1 MRRSWWWIV
10 TALALTLALMPAGCG
25 KVAQEPEG
33 SDQPPPTP
41 VAAEV
46 FSTQCAGCHEDQG
59 QGARGPA
66 IKPSKLS
73 EQELFTII
81 ADGRGDM
88 PAFRGRLAESE
99 VQALISFLHGE

>member
-1 MRRSWWWIV
+1 MRRSWWWMV
-10 TALALTLALMPAGCG
+10 GVLVVVLSLTLAGCG
-25 KVAQEPEG
+25 KAAGEVQE

-41 VAAEV
+41 AAAQV
-46 FSTQCAGCHEDQG
+46 FAAQCAGCHGDQG

-66 IKPSKLS
+66 IKPSQLS
-73 EQELFTII
+73 EQELFDVI

-99 VQALISFLHGE
+99 VQALIAFLLGQ